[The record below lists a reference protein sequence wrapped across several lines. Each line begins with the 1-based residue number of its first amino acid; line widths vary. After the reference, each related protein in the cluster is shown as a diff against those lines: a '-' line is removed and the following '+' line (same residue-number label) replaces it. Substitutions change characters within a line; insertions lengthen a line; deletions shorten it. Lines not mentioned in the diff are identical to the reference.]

1 MKKIALDSLSFFRG
15 CVTPGLRMN
24 ETLLDFYSDS
34 EARVV
39 RARAAS
45 GVRIAFVTDA
55 VEMEYAIVCGPA
67 ARLVFTS
74 DVTINGENTIVE
86 GNGPHKFTM
95 APGEKEIVIQLPHL
109 VVINEMAVSLNDEA
123 SVKAAPRPGKKLLF
137 CGDSI
142 MQGMT
147 STAPSKAVGSILSE
161 KLGMELHNTS
171 VGGAEMRPEAVEATL
186 DIGGD
191 AIVVGF
197 GINDT
202 FHKVPHDLFRE
213 RTAKVLQLLS
223 DFSGKAFIVVPIPN
237 MKVEDELYE
246 SYCEIIRDEQ
256 KKFPTVTLIE
266 GSSFYP
272 HKEEYFVDGT
282 HPNDEGMKIYADAL
296 EKILAPV
303 LK

>member
-74 DVTINGENTIVE
+74 DVTINSENTIVE

-123 SVKAAPRPGKKLLF
+123 SVKAAPQM
-137 CGDSI
+137 S
-142 MQGMT
+142 
-147 STAPSKAVGSILSE
+147 
-161 KLGMELHNTS
+161 
-171 VGGAEMRPEAVEATL
+171 
-186 DIGGD
+186 
-191 AIVVGF
+191 
-197 GINDT
+197 
-202 FHKVPHDLFRE
+202 
-213 RTAKVLQLLS
+213 
-223 DFSGKAFIVVPIPN
+223 
-237 MKVEDELYE
+237 
-246 SYCEIIRDEQ
+246 
-256 KKFPTVTLIE
+256 
-266 GSSFYP
+266 
-272 HKEEYFVDGT
+272 
-282 HPNDEGMKIYADAL
+282 HP
-296 EKILAPV
+296 P
-303 LK
+303 